1 MFERRLKIFLS
12 VLFVVTC
19 VLVVRAMQLQVVK
32 RDDYRHQAQLEMTNE
47 ELTETIRGQ
56 IRDRHGQVIAMDM
69 PCINACVDYRAITRE
84 PDADWVK
91 HIATQ
96 RAIRRDDYAAGDTA
110 RRREII
116 KEEIAATN
124 DRIKVMWAKLARVA
138 QESPGS
144 IDGSD
149 EGVDASTAID
159 QIRDRIIRSVESRR
173 RYLWYARY
181 DAAVKEHENQPK
193 PSWYKRFLS
202 DTSTQAP
209 ELDDFDVDMKEK
221 VSPHVILQDI
231 SPKIQNELSRDLE
244 DYPGLSLQPG
254 LRRVY
259 PYKTAGCHLIGHIS
273 SVKREDVEASADE
286 DELRRYRANDEIGRT
301 GLEAL
306 FEPLLRGTRGQIRRV
321 AGEDKPVSVLDA
333 KPGEDVKTTIDI
345 ILQDDVQNLFK
356 KVVVDPKNPDDTVP
370 LHGSAVVIDVPTG
383 EVLALASYPDYDA
396 NDYFKDYAILSNDNL
411 NKPLLNRATQY
422 PLVAGSTMKPIIGL
436 GAITQGVLGP
446 AETIECTGYLIIGKR
461 KFTRSYRCWTMQRY
475 AATGLGDHHKIPRPH
490 PQPGEQG
497 TQPGF
502 LTFSDA
508 LERSC
513 NVFFETVGDRLK
525 IDGESYWMRR
535 FGLGQKTGLGIAE
548 SAGYVP
554 DSYKGPRRE
563 AASWLAGIGQ
573 GPVGVTTIQMANVAA
588 TIARNGVWVRPHLV
602 SSNVHLPKPP
612 STMPTPEPQRPD
624 REDLHLSPAGLAAAH
639 DGMYRVVNADV
650 IGTGTQA
657 KRDDVVVAGKTGTAQ
672 AAAFLIPKVDPV
684 THAVMKDEHG
694 KTIMEPLAIS
704 TKDHPNPTAPWYRGT
719 GASGT
724 DLSHAW
730 FIGYAPADNPKIAVA
745 VMVEY
750 GGSGGATAGT
760 IAKDILAAC
769 IEHGYLPHKPKS
781 SVAQAN

>member
-1 MFERRLKIFLS
+1 
-12 VLFVVTC
+12 
-19 VLVVRAMQLQVVK
+19 VLVARAMQLQVLR

-56 IRDRHGQVIAMDM
+56 IKDRNGQVIAMDM

-84 PDADWVK
+84 PDEDWVK
-91 HIATQ
+91 KIATQ
-96 RAIRRDDYAAGDTA
+96 RAVRRDDYAAGDIA

-124 DRIKVMWAKLARVA
+124 DRIKVMWAKLARLA
-138 QESPGS
+138 ENSPGS
-144 IDGSD
+144 
-149 EGVDASTAID
+149 VDDSETGTDPATTID

-181 DAAVKEHENQPK
+181 DEAVKEHENQPK

-231 SPKIQNELSRDLE
+231 SPQVQNELSKDLE
-244 DYPGLSLQPG
+244 DYPGLVLMPG

-259 PYKTAGCHLIGHIS
+259 PYKTAACHVIGHLS
-273 SVKREDVEASADE
+273 NVNREDVEESADE

-321 AGEDKPVSVLDA
+321 AGEEKPVSVLDA
-333 KPGEDVKTTIDI
+333 KPGDDVKTTIDI
-345 ILQDDVQNLFK
+345 VLQDDVQKMFQHVKLDMK
-356 KVVVDPKNPDDTVP
+356 DPTDVAP
-370 LHGSAVVIDVPTG
+370 LHGAAAVIDVPTG
-383 EVLALASYPDYDA
+383 EVLCLASYPDYDA
-396 NDYFKDYAILSNDNL
+396 NDYFKDYAILSHDNL

-422 PLVAGSTMKPIIGL
+422 PLVPGSTMKPLIGL
-436 GAITQGVLGP
+436 GAITQGLLGP

-461 KFTRSYRCWTMQRY
+461 RFTRSYRCWTMQRY
-475 AATGLGDHHKIPRPH
+475 GGTADRPTGIGDHHKIPRPH

-497 TQPGF
+497 TVPGF

-513 NVFFETVGDRLK
+513 NVFFETVGNRLK
-525 IDGESYWMRR
+525 IEGESYWMRR
-535 FGLGQKTGLGIAE
+535 FGLGQKLGIGIAE

-554 DSYKGPRRE
+554 DSYKGSQRD
-563 AASWLAGIGQ
+563 AAAWLAGIGQ
-573 GPVGVTTIQMANVAA
+573 GPVGVTAIQMANVSA
-588 TIARNGVWVRPHLV
+588 TIARNGIWIRPHLMAP
-602 SSNVHLPKPP
+602 NVHLPKRS
-612 STMPTPEPQRPD
+612 STQPTPESDRSD

-657 KRDDVVVAGKTGTAQ
+657 KRDDIVVAGKTGTAQ
-672 AAAFLIPKVDPV
+672 AAAFLIPKIDPV
-684 THAVMKDEHG
+684 TKAVMKDEHG
-694 KTIMEPLAIS
+694 KAIMEPLAIS
-704 TKDHPNPTAPWYRGT
+704 TKEHPNPIAPWYHGS

-724 DLSHAW
+724 DLAHAW

-750 GGSGGATAGT
+750 GGSGGIAAGT
-760 IAKDILAAC
+760 IASDIVEAC